1 MGKCVHIYGLLIRI
15 NAQRNYHPAAFKNA
29 VFVRM
34 TKEKIRKNMAER
46 NKKEDTKYEQIHF
59 RVSKK
64 EKEIIESNARK
75 CDLSVGEF
83 LRQCGVGITP
93 KSHEHLERINDLIH
107 INADLGRLG
116 GLLKL
121 WLTDDLK
128 VSYYQKSGIVRL
140 LREIELNRLQLED
153 VLEKILNT

>member
-1 MGKCVHIYGLLIRI
+1 
-15 NAQRNYHPAAFKNA
+15 
-29 VFVRM
+29 
-34 TKEKIRKNMAER
+34 MAER
-46 NKKEDTKYEQIHF
+46 NRKEDTKYEQIHF
-59 RVSKK
+59 RVSQK
-64 EKEIIESNARK
+64 EKEIIEENARK

>member
-15 NAQRNYHPAAFKNA
+15 NAQRNYHPAASNEA
-29 VFVRM
+29 EFVIP
-34 TKEKIRKNMAER
+34 TNEKLRKTMAER
-46 NKKEDTKYEQIHF
+46 NRKEDTKYEQIHF

-64 EKEIIESNARK
+64 EKEIIEENARK

>member
-1 MGKCVHIYGLLIRI
+1 
-15 NAQRNYHPAAFKNA
+15 
-29 VFVRM
+29 M
-34 TKEKIRKNMAER
+34 TKEKVRKTMAER

-64 EKEIIESNARK
+64 EKEIIEENARK

-107 INADLGRLG
+107 INADLG
-116 GLLKL
+116 LLKL
-121 WLTDDLK
+121 WLTDELK